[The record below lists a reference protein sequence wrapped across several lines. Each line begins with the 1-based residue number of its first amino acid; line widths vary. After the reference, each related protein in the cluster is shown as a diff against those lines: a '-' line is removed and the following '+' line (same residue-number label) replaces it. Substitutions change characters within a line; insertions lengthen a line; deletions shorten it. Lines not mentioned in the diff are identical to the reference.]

1 MSLSVSADVLRD
13 HLGYTAWA
21 SRRLVEA
28 AAQLSPEQL
37 SRDFQT
43 ADRSVLG
50 TLAHVFAAD
59 RIWLARMLNEPIPT
73 FLTDADYRLSV
84 LQNDWPAL
92 LERWQEWARGLT
104 DESAGAMLS
113 YERQGTTYR
122 QPVWQV
128 VLHVV
133 NHGTHHR
140 GQVSGFLRTMGHT
153 PPPLDLVAYH
163 REQAA
168 AHA

>member
-1 MSLSVSADVLRD
+1 MSQPVSVEALRH
-13 HLGYTAWA
+13 HLAYTAWA

-28 AAQLSPEQL
+28 AALLSADEL
-37 SRDFQT
+37 TRDFQT
-43 ADRSVLG
+43 ADHSVLG
-50 TLAHVFAAD
+50 TLAHVFAGD
-59 RIWLARMLNEPIPT
+59 RIWLAFALSAPVPA
-73 FLTDADYRLSV
+73 FLTEADRSLSV

-92 LERWQEWARGLT
+92 LERWQEFARGLT
-104 DESAGAMLS
+104 AESALAMVES
-113 YERQGTTYR
+113 TRQGKIYR
-122 QPVWQV
+122 QPLWQV

-153 PPPLDLVAYH
+153 PPPLDLMAYY

-168 AHA
+168 HA